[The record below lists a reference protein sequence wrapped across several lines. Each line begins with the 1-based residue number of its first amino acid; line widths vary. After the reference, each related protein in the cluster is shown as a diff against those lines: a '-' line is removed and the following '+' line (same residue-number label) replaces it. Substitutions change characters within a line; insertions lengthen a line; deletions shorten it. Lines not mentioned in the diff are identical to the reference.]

1 MDILEPYDIVTFFPA
16 VEQKDIAV
24 EWMQDTDYDDIFDS
38 AEDEK
43 VELNYKIVTA
53 ILLTLFKYNRK
64 FKEEIY
70 KNIEIQ
76 DYMQEGVNA
85 DFEEKES
92 LKLQVDNIKELF
104 RELIQYP
111 VSTRVPRLIKTG
123 DIIVYRGF
131 RKSYDFLFDKLES
144 MNKLQVGKEVTLPT
158 FMSVSLL
165 ENTGFRFADRFVW
178 KIVIP
183 EHNRGKFKYTN
194 LYDRDF
200 DLNEEVDLQHSE
212 VEFLLNI
219 GTVLKC
225 TDIIYNYE
233 KTFPVPMFEA
243 EPVMHTKSV
252 TMFVYEFQRHKRVD
266 IDKFV
271 EIAESE
277 FLS

>member
-1 MDILEPYDIVTFFPA
+1 MNILEPNNIVTFFPSI
-16 VEQKDIAV
+16 EQKDIAV
-24 EWMQDTDYDDIFDS
+24 EWMQDTDYDDIFVS
-38 AEDEK
+38 AKDEK
-43 VELNYKIVTA
+43 IELNYKIVTT
-53 ILLTLFKYNRK
+53 ILLTLFKYNLK

-70 KNIEIQ
+70 KNIDIQ
-76 DYMQEGVNA
+76 EYMQEGVNV

-92 LKLQVDNIKELF
+92 LKLQIDNIKELF
-104 RELIQYP
+104 EGLKRYP
-111 VSTRVPRLIKTG
+111 VSTKVPRLVKTG

-131 RKSYDFLFDKLES
+131 RKYYDLLFDKLES
-144 MNKLQVGKEVTLPT
+144 MNKLQVGEEVSLPT

-183 EHNRGKFKYTN
+183 KQNRGKFKYTN

-200 DLNEEVDLQHSE
+200 VLNEEVDLQHSE

-233 KTFPVPMFEA
+233 KTFPIPTFETQ
-243 EPVMHTKSV
+243 PVMRTKSV

-271 EIAESE
+271 EIAENE
-277 FLS
+277 FLI